1 VEIGVRVLC
10 IVRVARH
17 QEEREDAVVQRRNK
31 SVLCIGN
38 DPLSLNLRCALLK
51 EHGWNVFSSGSGYEG
66 IIRFGQE
73 TVDAVV
79 VDLNDD
85 GAEAALIAG
94 ELKRLRPGVPV
105 VILVPDGHALVNGA
119 TQQANAVIVKSQET
133 HVLIDTLRALLPDE
147 KSAQ

>member
-1 VEIGVRVLC
+1 VLC
-10 IVRVARH
+10 VVRLAWHR
-17 QEEREDAVVQRRNK
+17 EDLEDAVAQQRK
-31 SVLCIGN
+31 SSVLCIGS

-51 EHGWNVFSSGSGYEG
+51 EHGWNVFSSGTGYEG
-66 IIRFGQE
+66 VIRFGQE

-105 VILVPDGHALVNGA
+105 VILMPDGHVLVNGA

-133 HVLIDTLRALLPDE
+133 DVLVDTLKALLPDE
-147 KSAQ
+147 EPGE

>member
-1 VEIGVRVLC
+1 MASECRVWCGL
-10 IVRVARH
+10 ARH
-17 QEEREDAVVQRRNK
+17 REDREDAVVQQRNK

-66 IIRFGQE
+66 VIRFGQE
-73 TVDAVV
+73 AVDAVV
-79 VDLNDD
+79 IDLNDD

-105 VILVPDGHALVNGA
+105 VILVPDGRTLMNGA
-119 TQQANAVIVKSQET
+119 TQQANAVVEKSREAA
-133 HVLIDTLRALLPDE
+133 VLVDTLKALLSDEEPD
-147 KSAQ
+147 Q